1 MARGEMKIKRQT
13 HMDEVGR
20 LSISQSKGVYK
31 PKTEQEQ
38 NICKQQQPIHTVFL
52 GGIVF
57 DHYFHNTPQNN

>member
-38 NICKQQQPIHTVFL
+38 NICK
-52 GGIVF
+52 
-57 DHYFHNTPQNN
+57 